1 MAEQLVVIILQFP
14 NDNGQI
20 QDKKRQSTKGRGRH
34 PDCENPLRRRFSDS
48 PEVHPATAQI
58 ALRIS
63 IANGGNA
70 RLSFYPCEEPHRSPA
85 TLARKPREPRES
97 VREDRMH

>member
-1 MAEQLVVIILQFP
+1 MVKRRAVIILQFL

-20 QDKKRQSTKGRGRH
+20 QDKKRRSTKGTGKH
-34 PDCENPLRRRFSDS
+34 PGYEHPLPRRFSDS

-97 VREDRMH
+97 VRED